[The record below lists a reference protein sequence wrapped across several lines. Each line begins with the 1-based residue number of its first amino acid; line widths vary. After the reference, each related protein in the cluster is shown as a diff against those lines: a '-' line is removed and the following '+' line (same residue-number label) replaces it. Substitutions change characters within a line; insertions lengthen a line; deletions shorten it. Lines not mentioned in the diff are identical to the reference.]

1 MNKRGDESKESWDHG
16 RGKPV
21 PYGKPPH
28 RGNNPL
34 SGTELD
40 EADRQR
46 IEAQQP
52 APYTPPVVSS
62 KPRSKTKSKSRKPQL
77 VDSGGPPE
85 RTPLMVIFLFV
96 ILGFLVV
103 GVVSLIVINRFFP
116 DWPHRAPAP
125 VEEAAAVVR
134 PVPPPPPPPPAPPA
148 RQATSPVAAV
158 KLMLTA
164 SLAGDYRTAYAQW
177 DIEPDDIITVQRGVP
192 ITLAEQTE
200 EAASIGTRARTE
212 DYTQRLLSQSG
223 NEARVG
229 QYKDNVL
236 TQVYSLR
243 RVGPYWKL
251 YNATAP

>member
-1 MNKRGDESKESWDHG
+1 MNKRGDESRENCGYGHP
-16 RGKPV
+16 KPM
-21 PYGKPPH
+21 PHGKPPH
-28 RGNNPL
+28 RGSNPL

-46 IEAQQP
+46 IEGEQP
-52 APYTPPVVSS
+52 LPYTPPAVSN
-62 KPRSKTKSKSRKPQL
+62 KPRSKPKSKSRKPQM
-77 VDSGGPPE
+77 VEPGGPPE

-96 ILGFLVV
+96 TLGFLVV
-103 GVVSLIVINRFFP
+103 GIVSLIVINRFFP
-116 DWPHRAPAP
+116 DWPHRPAAP
-125 VEEAAAVVR
+125 VEEAATVTR
-134 PVPPPPPPPPAPPA
+134 PVQLPPPPAPPA

-200 EAASIGTRARTE
+200 EAASVGARARPE
-212 DYTQRLLSQSG
+212 DYSQRLLSQSG
-223 NEARVG
+223 NEAKVG

-243 RVGPYWKL
+243 RAGSYWKL